1 MSARQQ
7 WPVQEAKAKFS
18 EMLEASVH
26 DGPQLIT
33 KRGVHTAVL
42 VSAEQWNFLQRRA
55 RRSLKEMLLAEEAR
69 TDTLAPERG
78 NAKRRPILDF

>member
-18 EMLEASVH
+18 EMLEASVN

-33 KRGVHTAVL
+33 KRGVDTAVL
-42 VSAEQWNFLQRRA
+42 VSAEQWSLMQQRA
-55 RRSLKEMLLAEEAR
+55 RRSLKEMLLTQEAR
-69 TDTLAPERG
+69 AETLAIERG
-78 NAKRRPILDF
+78 NAKRRPILDL